1 MVKKLQKSMK
11 KVAVG
16 ILSFSVLISMVAQ
29 WSITSGSFAS
39 ETTQDMINQDES
51 YYFSSEDIDVDKVV
65 VKLSEDN
72 YTDIGCNP
80 DSEVVNE
87 ARLMYNEA
95 DGVSGIVSAYLA
107 VDDEYASRLVKR
119 FGTDVVK

>member
-16 ILSFSVLISMVAQ
+16 ILGFSVFISMVTQ

-65 VKLSEDN
+65 VKLGEDN

-95 DGVSGIVSAYLA
+95 DGVSGVVSAYLA
-107 VDDEYASRLVKR
+107 VDDEYASRLVRR
-119 FGTDVVK
+119 FGTDIVK

>member
-16 ILSFSVLISMVAQ
+16 ILSFSVFISMVAQ